1 VKPIIFLLT
10 GQIGKVKNMNKP
22 IYYKIAAHYEN
33 CLAKYGITAKGMDWP
48 NEDDLKKRFNV
59 MLNVIKNKQK
69 QSVSLLDIGC
79 GVGFLLDYI
88 NDKKLIDKYQYKGI
102 DISSKMIEIAKL
114 RYPDHDFEVRDIL
127 ENPLPGQS
135 IDYIVMN
142 GVLTERVSLT
152 YEQMKEYS
160 CSIIKAAYDTCI
172 YGIAFNVMSTHVD
185 WYRNDLF
192 HWSLDSVVSFLV
204 KECSRNI
211 VIRMDYGLYEFTV
224 YVYRN
229 SDDGT

>member
-1 VKPIIFLLT
+1 MLGKEYIHIALKMIDEAEKIYYEHKESIT
-10 GQIGKVKNMNKP
+10 GQV
-22 IYYKIAAHYEN
+22 
-33 CLAKYGITAKGMDWP
+33 
-48 NEDDLKKRFNV
+48 
-59 MLNVIKNKQK
+59 
-69 QSVSLLDIGC
+69 
-79 GVGFLLDYI
+79 
-88 NDKKLIDKYQYKGI
+88 
-102 DISSKMIEIAKL
+102 
-114 RYPDHDFEVRDIL
+114 PDHDFEVRDIL